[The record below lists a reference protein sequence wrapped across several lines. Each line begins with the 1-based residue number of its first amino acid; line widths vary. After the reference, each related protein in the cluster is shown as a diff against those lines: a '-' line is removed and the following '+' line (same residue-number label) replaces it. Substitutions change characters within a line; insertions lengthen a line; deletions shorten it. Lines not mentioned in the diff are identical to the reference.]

1 MSMSDNIK
9 RGVSKKRSDFNSESE
24 VREFFNN
31 AASKT
36 LRKFLQR
43 VDAGEIPIDNFADFQ
58 RLFIMYKEINGIT
71 EAMEG
76 KAGQSMLPEVNLK
89 QDKVLSDQ
97 VNSGKL
103 TEDEEGR
110 FDVEGMSME
119 DVADLLRDMDIAQNK
134 TNEGTF

>member
-43 VDAGEIPIDNFADFQ
+43 VDAGEIAMDNFADLQ

-97 VNSGKL
+97 VDNGKL

-110 FDVEGMSME
+110 LDVETMSME